1 MNTLKRLAKFSRIVS
16 KRLFVRPGFLI
27 LILLIPLLVVGMQI
41 LSEKESGVVSVAL
54 AAEDTG
60 DPIAAEII
68 GRLTDNDP
76 IIRFTVY
83 DTPTQAI
90 NAVASAKADAAWIF
104 PENTADRIAAFA
116 LDPGAANYVV
126 DIVQREEN
134 IVLRIANERLS
145 GALYSY
151 CSKATYINTLRSRFP
166 ELSELSDG
174 ELMEYY
180 ESTWAEGDV
189 FQFGHVDESSKG
201 IEKVSYLTAP
211 IRGLLYVLCAMG
223 GLAAALFYQKDELSG
238 LTERISKKERFAFE
252 YICHFLPVLYMAFA
266 GAASLYIAGIGISIL
281 RELAIALIYAAACA
295 PMCML
300 LRRIFAR
307 PERLAVVSPLFVILL
322 TVICPVFINTNV
334 TRPIQMLLAPYYALT
349 AVHNIKY
356 VGFMAFYAVLLT
368 AVNFLLFKRKIK
380 R

>member
-1 MNTLKRLAKFSRIVS
+1 MNIIKRLAKFARIVS

-41 LSEKESGVVSVAL
+41 LSAKESGVVSIAL
-54 AAEDTG
+54 AAEDAG
-60 DPIAAEII
+60 EPVASEII
-68 GRLTDNDP
+68 AKLTENDP
-76 IIRFTVY
+76 IIRFSVY
-83 DTPTQAI
+83 DTPDQAI
-90 NAVASAKADAAWIF
+90 GAVSSAKADAAWIF
-104 PENTADRIAAFA
+104 PENTNERIAAFA

-134 IVLRIANERLS
+134 IILRIANERLS
-145 GALYSY
+145 GTMYSY
-151 CSKATYINTLRSRFP
+151 FSKYTYLNALRTRFP
-166 ELSELSDG
+166 ELAELNDG

-180 ESTWAEGDV
+180 EKTWAEGDV
-189 FQFGHVDESSKG
+189 FEFGHIDKSPAG

-211 IRGLLYVLCAMG
+211 MRGLLYVLCAMG
-223 GLAAALFYQKDELSG
+223 GLAAALFYQKDEQSG

-252 YICHFLPVLYMAFA
+252 YICHFLPVLYMSLA
-266 GAASLYIAGIGISIL
+266 GTISLCIAGLGAGVLKEIL
-281 RELAIALIYAAACA
+281 IALIYAAACA

-300 LRRIFAR
+300 IRRIFAR
-307 PERLAVVSPLFVILL
+307 PERLAVVSPLFVIML
-322 TVICPVFINTNV
+322 TAICPVFINTNV

-349 AVHNIKY
+349 AVHNTKY
-356 VGFMAFYAVLLT
+356 IAFMAIYALLLT